1 MSKPL
6 PPIEV
11 SHRTLAAQVTERIR
25 LAILNHTLLPGS
37 RINQHQLAEDLDVS
51 LVPVR
56 EALKTLEAEGL
67 VTINPRRGA
76 FVTAI
81 SLDDLDELYAA
92 RQFIEGEAIRLAVDH
107 LTQEDFAALHAMIV
121 EMQQMTA
128 RGSIPEFIRLNRAF
142 HMRIYQAMR
151 NRHLY
156 HVVDTLWE
164 RSELYR
170 YRYMFVIRNAETIH
184 QEHLAIHDALVR
196 RDADAASALARE
208 HIHHTRNGL
217 YARIAED
224 IQSAPP
230 PQPDPT

>member
-1 MSKPL
+1 MSKAL
-6 PPIEV
+6 PPIEI
-11 SHRTLAAQVTERIR
+11 SRRTLAAQVAERIR
-25 LAILNHTLLPGS
+25 LAILSHTLLPGS
-37 RINQHQLAEDLDVS
+37 RINQHQLAEDLEVS

-92 RQFIEGEAIRLAVDH
+92 RQFIEGEAIRMATPH
-107 LTQEDFAALHAMIV
+107 LTEADFTELRAM
-121 EMQQMTA
+121 MTA
-128 RGSIPEFIRLNRAF
+128 MQRMTDQNEIAEFMRLNRAF
-142 HMRIYQAMR
+142 HMRIYQAMQ

-170 YRYMFVIRNAETIH
+170 YRYMFVIRNAESIH
-184 QEHLAIHDALVR
+184 QEHLSIYEALLR
-196 RDADAASALARE
+196 RDEEAASTLARE
-208 HIHHTRNGL
+208 HIRHTRNGL
-217 YARIAED
+217 YIRIAQD
-224 IQSAPP
+224 MHSAPDAADAP
-230 PQPDPT
+230 

>member
-1 MSKPL
+1 MSRAL

-11 SHRTLAAQVTERIR
+11 SRRTLAAQVAERIR

-37 RINQHQLAEDLDVS
+37 RINQHQLAEDLEVS

-92 RQFIEGEAIRLAVDH
+92 RQFIEGEAIRLATPRLNED
-107 LTQEDFAALHAMIV
+107 DFAVLRTMIA
-121 EMQQMTA
+121 EMQRMTDQNEIA
-128 RGSIPEFIRLNRAF
+128 EFMRLNRAF
-142 HMRIYQAMR
+142 HMHIYRAMG

-170 YRYMFVIRNAETIH
+170 YRYMFVIRNAESIH
-184 QEHLAIHDALVR
+184 QEHLAIYDALVR
-196 RDADAASALARE
+196 RDAESASALARE
-208 HIHHTRNGL
+208 HIRHTRNGL
-217 YARIAED
+217 YSHIAQD
-224 IQSAPP
+224 MQST
-230 PQPDPT
+230 PDDTP